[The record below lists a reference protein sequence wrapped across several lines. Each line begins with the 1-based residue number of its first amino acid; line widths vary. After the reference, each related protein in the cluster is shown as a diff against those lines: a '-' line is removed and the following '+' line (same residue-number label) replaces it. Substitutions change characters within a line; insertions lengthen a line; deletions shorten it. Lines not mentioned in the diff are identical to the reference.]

1 MYTYGMKNEVYNKRK
16 TRLRYHVVFST
27 KYRKKCLKAIEQEVI
42 SSFKEAEKTSAFRLL
57 NIGVDEEHV
66 HFLVKFKP
74 HFSIEQIIRR
84 MKQLSTKY
92 LWDAQ
97 ENHLRKFYWGKKQL
111 LWTRGY
117 FVSTIGEVSENK
129 VMEYIENQG

>member
-1 MYTYGMKNEVYNKRK
+1 MKHEVYNHAK
-16 TRLRYHVVFST
+16 TRLRYHVIFST
-27 KYRKKCLKAIEQEVI
+27 KYRKGCLKSIEHEVI
-42 SSFKEAEKTSAFRLL
+42 SAFREAEKTSAFRLL
-57 NIGVDEEHV
+57 NIGVDKDHV

-92 LWDAQ
+92 LWNSQ
-97 ENHLRKFYWGKKQL
+97 GEHLRKFYWGKKQL

-117 FVSTIGEVSENK
+117 FVSTIGQVSEDK